1 MADEAVV
8 EVETEV
14 DEDEVPPEV
23 LEVDS
28 AVPTTEVVPRASTAP
43 TRKPSPPWE
52 LKVDLSILSTF
63 FSMRL
68 RL

>member
-1 MADEAVV
+1 MVDEVVV

-43 TRKPSPPWE
+43 TKRPSPPWE
-52 LKVDLSILSTF
+52 LKKDLSILSTLF
-63 FSMRL
+63 RL
-68 RL
+68 RLHL

>member
-1 MADEAVV
+1 MVV

-28 AVPTTEVVPRASTAP
+28 AAPTTEVVPRASTAP
-43 TRKPSPPWE
+43 TRKPSPP
-52 LKVDLSILSTF
+52 
-63 FSMRL
+63 
-68 RL
+68 